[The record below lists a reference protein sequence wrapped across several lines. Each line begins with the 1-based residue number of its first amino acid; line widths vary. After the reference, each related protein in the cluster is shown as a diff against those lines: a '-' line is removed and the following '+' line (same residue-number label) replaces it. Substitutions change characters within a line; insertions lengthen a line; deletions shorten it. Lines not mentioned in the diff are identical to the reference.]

1 MVRALLGFPV
11 RRSRSWPGRIGLTPV
26 ELAFAILVFF
36 ETFLFLARE
45 DRWEVLFYVTGETW
59 PYIAFLWVKDIA
71 LSLLAAAAFAAL
83 VGRTARL
90 ERTPPAAATR
100 GILAVAL
107 VAAGVGIALR
117 FLWPEMIPPGLW
129 FDPPFEARA
138 LLLKPEGLPWIGG
151 APLHDDPA
159 GAGNRELVSYVYLH
173 FYDAV
178 FRVFGRA
185 EAGFGA
191 LSAVPGA
198 LAIPAAAWFAWE
210 VSGGLAAG
218 LATSL
223 VALGLWPL
231 VFSRWGYTA
240 AALIPLAFC
249 AAAATLA
256 ALRTRRV
263 SFALLGGSC
272 IGLSLHTHS
281 SSWAV
286 AAGLGV
292 FSLALIREEET
303 RRLVFAGWLAAGLA
317 FLPFGMGYLRN
328 PANIGGRIRDV
339 PAGSRVSGAYG
350 AHVKGPLAVPADV
363 VLNGLD
369 YAGVLVWTPDPN
381 PRDGVPGRAALH
393 PLFGIVALAGFAR
406 AAARRTRADVA
417 LLALAAGSLAA
428 GVFSNPGGA
437 PNTIRTC
444 VFVPAAL
451 VAAAGVLA
459 TWASALARRFP
470 VRPGAVAAGFA
481 AAVLVLET
489 RPFVSTW
496 PGHPAVLEHF
506 CVTETSAARLV
517 RNLGPG
523 DLVLEPAALRF
534 AFVFDALYGPTSA
547 RVPMVAAARLSAA
560 ALAASPPERPF
571 TFVARRESLGLLS
584 RAGFRVGRGVAP
596 NESDPLLVL
605 TRVAP
610 PGPRP

>member
-1 MVRALLGFPV
+1 MGTK
-11 RRSRSWPGRIGLTPV
+11 RITRI
-26 ELAFAILVFF
+26 ECAFAIFVFL

-45 DRWEVLFYVTGETW
+45 DRWDVLFYVTVETW
-59 PYIAFLWVKDIA
+59 PYIALLWIKDIT
-71 LSLLAAAAFAAL
+71 LSILAAAAFAAL

-90 ERTPPAAATR
+90 ERTPPAPATR

-107 VAAGVGIALR
+107 AAAVIGIALR
-117 FLWPEMIPPGLW
+117 FAWPEMIPPGLW
-129 FDPPFEARA
+129 FDPPFEART

-151 APLHDDPA
+151 APLYDDPVRV
-159 GAGNRELVSYVYLH
+159 GNRELVSNVYLH

-218 LATSL
+218 FATTL
-223 VALGLWPL
+223 LALGLWPL
-231 VFSRWGYTA
+231 IFSRWGYTA
-240 AALIPLAFC
+240 AALIPLAFL

-263 SFALLGGSC
+263 SFALLAGAC
-272 IGLSLHTHS
+272 IGFSLHTHS

-292 FSLALIREEET
+292 FSLAFLRARET
-303 RRLVFAGWLAAGLA
+303 RGLVLAAWLAAGLA
-317 FLPFGMGYLRN
+317 FLPFGIGYLRN

-339 PAGSRVSGAYG
+339 PAGSHISGAYG
-350 AHVKGPLAVPADV
+350 AGVKGPLGVPADV
-363 VLNGLD
+363 LLNALD

-393 PLFGIVALAGFAR
+393 PLLGIVAFAGFAR
-406 AAARRTRADVA
+406 AAARRTRADLA
-417 LLALAAGSLAA
+417 LLAIAAGSLAA
-428 GVFSNPGGA
+428 GVLSNPGGA

-459 TWASALARRFP
+459 TWAAAFARRFP
-470 VRPGAVAAGFA
+470 TRPGAAAAGLA

-496 PGHPAVLEHF
+496 PAHPAVAGSF
-506 CVTETSAARLV
+506 CVTETSAARLA

-523 DLVLEPAALRF
+523 DLVLESRALRF
-534 AFVFDALYGPTSA
+534 PFVFDALHRTTSP
-547 RVPMVAAARLSAA
+547 RVPMIPAERRNAAD
-560 ALAASPPERPF
+560 LAASPPERPF
-571 TFVARRESLGLLS
+571 TFVARRASLELLS
-584 RAGFRVGRGVAP
+584 SAGFRVGRGVAP
-596 NESDPLLVL
+596 NELDPLLVL
-605 TRVAP
+605 ARVAP
-610 PGPRP
+610 PAGRR